1 MCYVMTQDLLLRYD
15 HYLGANGY
23 SKATCQK
30 YKGDLQQ
37 FYNYQ
42 GSETVDEETCRAYQR
57 YLMEHYTPRGACSK
71 IVAVNT
77 FFRFAD
83 WKVRMDV
90 PKINRSTV
98 SNAGMEL
105 TTSEYRSLLNAAKS
119 QRNPRLYYL
128 IQILALTKISVSEH
142 QYITPEAV
150 EQGFFL
156 IPRGNSSKVVVL
168 PNVLRKE
175 LSAFVES
182 MKIKE
187 GPIFSSRTGKPWDR
201 AAIHKS
207 LKRLCRGTKID
218 PEKVTARNLTHVV
231 AFGAAVYKLDERVKH
246 INGARDKEEH

>member
-77 FFRFAD
+77 FFRFTD

-156 IPRGNSSKVVVL
+156 IP
-168 PNVLRKE
+168 P
-175 LSAFVES
+175 
-182 MKIKE
+182 
-187 GPIFSSRTGKPWDR
+187 GKQQ
-201 AAIHKS
+201 
-207 LKRLCRGTKID
+207 
-218 PEKVTARNLTHVV
+218 
-231 AFGAAVYKLDERVKH
+231 
-246 INGARDKEEH
+246 